1 MEVMEAI
8 RARRAFRSL
17 APVEVGPALADDLA
31 TAASLA
37 PSCFNRQPWRFVFAH
52 GDALQGVFTSLSRGN
67 EWFRAASMVAGVY
80 TRRDLDCVVGRREY
94 YLFDTGMAV
103 GMMLLRATE
112 LGLVAHPIAGFDEEA
127 ASRAL
132 RLPEDALLV
141 TLVALGRRA
150 ELISPVLSGHQVE
163 AERERPPRLPL
174 EETRTLLGPSA

>member
-1 MEVMEAI
+1 MEVMDAI
-8 RARRAFRSL
+8 RARRSYRSL
-17 APVEVGPALADDLA
+17 APAEAGPGLADDLA
-31 TAASLA
+31 MAASLA
-37 PSCFNRQPWRFVFAH
+37 PSCFNRQPWRFVFAS
-52 GDALQGVFTSLSRGN
+52 GDALEGVFASLSRGN

-80 TRRDLDCVVGRREY
+80 TKRDLDCVAGRREY

-141 TLVALGRRA
+141 TLIALGRRTD
-150 ELISPVLSGHQVE
+150 LISPVLSGHQIE

-174 EETRTLLGPSA
+174 DEIRTLLDSPA

>member
-1 MEVMEAI
+1 MEVMDAI
-8 RARRAFRSL
+8 RARRSYRSL
-17 APVEVGPALADDLA
+17 APSDAGPWLADELA

-37 PSCFNRQPWRFVFAH
+37 PSCFNRQPWRFVFVS
-52 GDALQGVFTSLSRGN
+52 GDALQGVFAALSRGN

-80 TRRDLDCVVGRREY
+80 TRRDLDCVAGRREY

-132 RLPEDALLV
+132 GLPEDALLI

-150 ELISPVLSGHQVE
+150 DTISTALSGHQIE

-174 EETRTLLGPSA
+174 DEIRTLLGPSA